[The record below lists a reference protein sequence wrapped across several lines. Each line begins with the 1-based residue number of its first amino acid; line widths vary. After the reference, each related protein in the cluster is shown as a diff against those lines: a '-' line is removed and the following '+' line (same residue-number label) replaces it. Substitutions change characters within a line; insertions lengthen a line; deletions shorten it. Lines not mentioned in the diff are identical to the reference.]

1 MDEAERRARLEA
13 LFAAHAR
20 TVLVFAR
27 RRTDA
32 ANAADVLS
40 EVFIV
45 AWRRLDDVPA
55 DAVPWLLA
63 CARRTLLHQQR
74 AETRRSK
81 LVEHLRAN
89 TLHTEFSP
97 DLPDDAL
104 AQAFAALGER
114 DREVLLLTAWE
125 GLSAKQAARV
135 LGCSPQ
141 AFWVRTHRARKR
153 LGAALLAVDAPTTPL
168 TMEACND

>member
-1 MDEAERRARLEA
+1 MDEAERRAHLEA

-20 TVLVFAR
+20 TVLIYAR
-27 RRTDA
+27 RRTDHA
-32 ANAADVLS
+32 SAADVLS

-63 CARRTLLHQQR
+63 CARRALLHQQR

-89 TLHTEFSP
+89 TLRTEFSP

-104 AQAFAALGER
+104 AQAFATLSER

-125 GLSAKQAARV
+125 GLSAK
-135 LGCSPQ
+135 
-141 AFWVRTHRARKR
+141 
-153 LGAALLAVDAPTTPL
+153 
-168 TMEACND
+168 

>member
-20 TVLVFAR
+20 TVLVYAR
-27 RRTDA
+27 RRTDHA
-32 ANAADVLS
+32 SAADVLS

-45 AWRRLDDVPA
+45 AWRRLDDIPA

-63 CARRTLLHQQR
+63 CARRALLHQRR

-89 TLHTEFSP
+89 TLRTEFSP

-104 AQAFAALGER
+104 AQAFATLSER
-114 DREVLLLTAWE
+114 DREVMLLTAWE
-125 GLSAKQAARV
+125 GLSAKQAAHV

-153 LGAALLAVDAPTTPL
+153 LATALLAVDAPTTPV